1 MTTQLEFIQKVAP
14 HAVNAMHEHRVLASL
29 TIAQACLESGYGKA
43 SIGNNIFGIK
53 AGGGWT
59 GKTQTVV
66 THEYYNG
73 VKTKVNAVFR
83 DYNSISDSIKDH
95 TSLFVRLQRYQN
107 LLGETDYRRASQL
120 VYQDGYATDP
130 NYPAKLISIIE
141 QYKLYQYDKE
151 VKEASKLSQAD
162 QKIRQLLMER
172 GITDGKE
179 AEKFI
184 EVWKMLTKAMKFDVS
199 EELSKD
205 FDDGWAKAKEYGIT
219 SGGRPREYATRE
231 EVAVMC
237 VRAVDYIL
245 KKGK

>member
-1 MTTQLEFIQKVAP
+1 
-14 HAVNAMHEHRVLASL
+14 
-29 TIAQACLESGYGKA
+29 
-43 SIGNNIFGIK
+43 
-53 AGGGWT
+53 
-59 GKTQTVV
+59 
-66 THEYYNG
+66 
-73 VKTKVNAVFR
+73 
-83 DYNSISDSIKDH
+83 
-95 TSLFVRLQRYQN
+95 
-107 LLGETDYRRASQL
+107 
-120 VYQDGYATDP
+120 
-130 NYPAKLISIIE
+130 
-141 QYKLYQYDKE
+141 

-205 FDDGWAKAKEYGIT
+205 FYDGWAKAKEYGIT